1 MRSNR
6 FEIFSTSVGQLVKSV
21 TALKS
26 RKMAKY
32 GLKGTG
38 ALCLCQLLESESGL
52 TASELCRRGEI
63 DKAQVSRCMS
73 ELSEKGL
80 IYLEEKD
87 GRKYKQKY
95 RLTAYG
101 KMVARDVS
109 ETVDL
114 LQGTVCKGIS
124 KEELE
129 AFYRTLY
136 KLCDNFDEALA
147 KDSIKDIPD
156 EEDDDP
162 YIIKQKS

>member
-38 ALCLCQLLESESGL
+38 ALCLCQILESESGL
-52 TASELCRRGEI
+52 TATELRRLGEI
-63 DKAQVSRCMS
+63 DKAQVSRCMN
-73 ELSEKGL
+73 ELSDKGL
-80 IYLEEKD
+80 VYLDEQE

-95 RLTAYG
+95 RLTSYG
-101 KMVARDVS
+101 DMVARDVQK
-109 ETVDL
+109 TADL
-114 LQGTVCKGIS
+114 LQGAVQKGIS
-124 KEELE
+124 QEELE

-136 KLCDNFDEALA
+136 KLCDNFDEVLA
-147 KDSIKDIPD
+147 KDAVGRKSRNPD
-156 EEDDDP
+156 EEDEEYDT
-162 YIIKQKS
+162 

>member
-38 ALCLCQLLESESGL
+38 ALCLCQILESESGL
-52 TASELCRRGEI
+52 TATELRRLGEI
-63 DKAQVSRCMS
+63 DKAQVSRCMN
-73 ELSEKGL
+73 ELSDKGL
-80 IYLEEKD
+80 VYLDEQE

-95 RLTAYG
+95 RLTSYG
-101 KMVARDVS
+101 DMVARDVQK
-109 ETVDL
+109 TVDL
-114 LQGTVCKGIS
+114 LQGAVRKGIS
-124 KEELE
+124 QEELE

-136 KLCDNFDEALA
+136 KLCDNFDEVLA
-147 KDSIKDIPD
+147 NEAAGEKPRDPD
-156 EEDDDP
+156 EEDEEYDT
-162 YIIKQKS
+162 

>member
-6 FEIFSTSVGQLVKSV
+6 FEIFSTSVGQLVKAV

-38 ALCLCQLLESESGL
+38 ALCLCQILESESGL
-52 TASELCRRGEI
+52 TATELCRRGEI
-63 DKAQVSRCMS
+63 DKAQVSRCMN

-80 IYLEEKD
+80 VHLEEQD

-95 RLTAYG
+95 RLTSYG
-101 KMVARDVS
+101 EMVARDVQKTA
-109 ETVDL
+109 EL
-114 LQGTVCKGIS
+114 LQSAVRKGIS
-124 KEELE
+124 EEELE

-136 KLCDNFDEALA
+136 KLCDNFDEVLSKESAGELFR
-147 KDSIKDIPD
+147 
-156 EEDDDP
+156 DDT
-162 YIIKQKS
+162 Y